1 MTQKQV
7 KLIGVRVQNHRN
19 IVATLL
25 TPKILENDV
34 IKIVGVERSGK
45 TSELDALTTA
55 FAGNEAIKSKSSLKP
70 GYLSEVQLSDGDH
83 KIFLGARMAEITR
96 GENKGESKF
105 ETFLFEKDENGKEKD
120 VMMDGH
126 KWTASEYQKEI
137 TTNLIFSL
145 PKLFS
150 KVWSEHNELIEG
162 LFAPEL
168 NKLGIKEKVAEI
180 MAAKDARDSAR
191 DYCSRLGAFKENFD
205 DEGLALV
212 DLEMLEEIDL
222 ELLQGDLTKLEV
234 AKGSVVSGA
243 EMKTELNKSQAQS
256 ARDLEL
262 QKIKDKASKDVTAM
276 REKADEISGQWRS
289 SLAIFESKKLKIE
302 KAKIEYNSILE
313 SLESCSFMF
322 GGNFETIGNLLTDE
336 YNNYCSENKAGDQPT
351 EPILPTFSTDGI
363 PTIPENVAPEFEP
376 YIKSRNALLLEYS
389 TLKASELVYTV
400 VDPEDTSEYDKKIA
414 AKKAEIDRARINN
427 KNQDRYATW
436 CDWIEKK
443 NLYESRIDELR
454 RLYASV
460 DTGVAGL
467 RIVPTEESGRVR
479 CWMEYDGSY
488 DTDFFDNAGL
498 ESRRLF
504 EYSGAQ
510 MGIIAVL
517 LQAARLDLKEKA
529 LRLVILQAV
538 PMTSIG
544 LSVLAKV
551 ASEKNVQLITDQ
563 TDEHYDKDRLDDSTV
578 VMENGEVFFNGMEE
592 K

>member
-1 MTQKQV
+1 MITQKQV

-25 TPKILENDV
+25 TPEILSKDV
-34 IKIVGVERSGK
+34 IKLVGVEGSGK
-45 TSELDALTTA
+45 TSELDAITTA
-55 FAGNEAIKSKSSLKP
+55 FAGNDAIKSKSSLLP

-83 KIFLGARMAEITR
+83 KIFLGARMAVIGR
-96 GENKGESKF
+96 GDNKGESKF
-105 ETFLFEKDENGKEKD
+105 ETFLFEKGADGKEKD

-126 KWTASEYQKEI
+126 KWTAAEYQKEI

-180 MAAKDARDSAR
+180 LAAKEKRDSAR

-205 DEGLALV
+205 DEGLNLDDLAVLVEV
-212 DLEMLEEIDL
+212 DLDS
-222 ELLQGDLTKLEV
+222 LQGEMTKLEV
-234 AKGSVVSGA
+234 AKGSLVSNA
-243 EMKTELNKSQAQS
+243 TTQTELNKSQAQS
-256 ARDLEL
+256 VRDLEL
-262 QKIKDKASKDVTAM
+262 QKIKDKAGRDVTAM
-276 REKADEISGQWRS
+276 RELADKISGEYRL
-289 SLAIFESKKLKIE
+289 SLATFNEKSSKVGSATESLNETLEEVRHLPFVSDGTYLDVKNILDNSYGEYKKLNDSGICP
-302 KAKIEYNSILE
+302 I
-313 SLESCSFMF
+313 
-322 GGNFETIGNLLTDE
+322 
-336 YNNYCSENKAGDQPT
+336 Q
-351 EPILPTFSTDGI
+351 PILPTFSTDGI
-363 PTIPENVAPEFEP
+363 PTIPENVSPEFEP
-376 YIKSRNALLLEYS
+376 YIKSRNTLLLEYS
-389 TLKASELVYTV
+389 TLKESELIFETV
-400 VDPEDTSEYDKKIA
+400 NPENTSEYDKKIA
-414 AKKAEIDRARINN
+414 DKKAEIDRARINN
-427 KNQDRYATW
+427 KNYDRYTTW
-436 CDWIEKK
+436 ADWIDKK

-460 DTGVAGL
+460 NTGVDGL

-479 CWMEYDGSY
+479 CWMEYNGVY
-488 DTDFFDNAGL
+488 DKGFFGNTTG

-517 LQAARLDLKEKA
+517 LQAARLDLKDKA

-538 PMTSIG
+538 PMTSKG
-544 LSVLAKV
+544 LAILAKV
-551 ASEKNVQLITDQ
+551 CDEKKVQLITDQ
-563 TDEHYDKDRLDDSTV
+563 TDEHYDLNSLDDSTV
-578 VMENGEVFFNGMEE
+578 VMENGEVFFN

>member
-1 MTQKQV
+1 MTTQKQV
-7 KLIGVRVQNHRN
+7 KLIGVRVHNHRN

-25 TPKILENDV
+25 TPEILSKDV
-34 IKIVGVERSGK
+34 VKLVGVEGSGK
-45 TSELDALTTA
+45 TSELDAITTA
-55 FAGNEAIKSKSSLKP
+55 FAGNEAIKSKSALLP
-70 GYLSEVQLSDGDH
+70 GYLSEIQLSDGDH
-83 KIFLGARMAEITR
+83 KIYLGARMAVIGR

-105 ETFLFEKDENGKEKD
+105 ETFLFEKTAEGKEKD

-126 KWTASEYQKEI
+126 KWTAAEYQKEI

-168 NKLGIKEKVAEI
+168 NKLGLKEKVAEI

-191 DYCSRLGAFKENFD
+191 DYCSRLGAFKENFE
-205 DEGLALV
+205 DEGLALD
-212 DLEMLEEIDL
+212 DLATLAEIDL
-222 ELLQGDLTKLEV
+222 DSLQGELTKLEV

-243 EMKTELNKSQAQS
+243 SMKTELNKSQAQS

-262 QKIKDKASKDVTAM
+262 QKIKDKAGKDVTAM
-276 REKADEISGQWRS
+276 RELADGMREKYQQG
-289 SLAIFESKKLKIE
+289 LAIFNEKKEKLE
-302 KAKIEYNSILE
+302 KAEKESGDLTLSLSLCRFLGYEDVNKIAAIAGPAYDRFI
-313 SLESCSFMF
+313 
-322 GGNFETIGNLLTDE
+322 
-336 YNNYCSENKAGDQPT
+336 SENNPGSAPLC
-351 EPILPTFSTDGI
+351 PILPTFSTDGI
-363 PTIPENVAPEFEP
+363 PTIPSDVAPEFEP
-376 YIKSRNALLLEYS
+376 YIKSRNSLLLEYS
-389 TLKASELVYTV
+389 ILKSSDLVFAT
-400 VDPEDTSEYDKKIA
+400 VDPEDTTEYDKKIE
-414 AKKAEIDRARINN
+414 AKKVEIDRARINN
-427 KNQDRYATW
+427 KNYDRYTTW

-460 DTGVAGL
+460 ETGVAGL
-467 RIVPTEESGRVR
+467 RIVPAEESGRVR

-488 DTDFFDNAGL
+488 DKEFFGNKTG

-517 LQAARLDLKEKA
+517 LQAARLDLKDKA
-529 LRLVILQAV
+529 LRLVILQAC
-538 PMTSIG
+538 PMTSKG
-544 LSVLAKV
+544 LAVLAKV
-551 ASEKNVQLITDQ
+551 CDEKKIQLITDQ
-563 TDEHYDKDRLDDSTV
+563 TDEHYDLDALDDSTV
-578 VMENGEVFFNGMEE
+578 VMENGEVFFN